1 MTHILHGVV
10 TKTGA
15 MAKTVT
21 VTVPRYFE
29 HAKLLKRIQKAS
41 KILVHDEAECELR
54 LSPLLYLCWRQKS

>member
-15 MAKTVT
+15 MSKTVT

-29 HAKLLKRIQKAS
+29 HAKLLKRIHKTT
-41 KILVHDEAECELR
+41 KLLVHDENNCASHNAGGEG
-54 LSPLLYLCWRQKS
+54 S

>member
-15 MAKTVT
+15 MRKTVT

-29 HAKLLKRIQKAS
+29 HAKLLKRIQKAT
-41 KILVHDEAECELR
+41 KLLVHDENECECR
-54 LSPLLYLCWRQKS
+54 VMS